1 MYLKTIYSTLLSV
14 LFIAGSLV
22 AQDHTLSLQND
33 SEIRLDGDS
42 NVRTWGAD
50 AEQISGTLILQN
62 LETVT
67 LENIT
72 ADTFKELTLTIAVDG
87 LDSGTRGLTRNMHN
101 YLKSDDHP
109 NITFT
114 LNRITN
120 IDMQGSTVVISA
132 EGVVNAAG
140 QDHTVNMQVNASVN
154 SNGSLNFTGEQPLLM
169 TDFGIE
175 PPRALMG
182 TVRAD
187 DEILITYNVN
197 FSR

>member
-1 MYLKTIYSTLLSV
+1 MYLKAIYSTLLSV
-14 LFIAGSLV
+14 LFLAGSLV
-22 AQDHTLSLQND
+22 AQDHNLSLQND

-42 NVRTWGAD
+42 NVRSWGAD
-50 AEQISGTLILQN
+50 AEQVSGTLVLQN

-72 ADTFKELTLTIAVDG
+72 AETFKELKLTIAVDG

-101 YLKSDDHP
+101 YLKKDDHP

-120 IDMQGSTVVISA
+120 IDMQGSTAVISA

-140 QDHTVNMQVNASVN
+140 QNHTVNMQVNASVN